1 MCVCVCFVCGA
12 VSRACAEVTI
22 DGEARVDSRALFQAS
37 DVTRELEAEN
47 ARGGEEGRKWMDEN
61 GSTQK

>member
-1 MCVCVCFVCGA
+1 MCVCVCCVRCGESRVCRSDDRWEGT
-12 VSRACAEVTI
+12 RRFACT
-22 DGEARVDSRALFQAS
+22 FQAS

-47 ARGGEEGRKWMDEN
+47 ARRGEEGRKWMVEN

>member
-1 MCVCVCFVCGA
+1 VCVCVCFVCGA
-12 VSRACAEVTI
+12 VSRACAEVTT
-22 DGEARVDSRALFQAS
+22 DRKARVDSRALFQAS

-47 ARGGEEGRKWMDEN
+47 ARRGEEGRKWMVEN